1 MWCDKALHRD
11 SRAKGKG
18 REGPV
23 IAVFSVVSS
32 QYISRKRAGTAGGT
46 WNRWRGWEQVG
57 WREQLGVTLR
67 WQEKKKQ
74 LKMFFYFM
82 LVYF

>member
-23 IAVFSVVSS
+23 IAVFGVVSS

-57 WREQLGVTLR
+57 WREQLGVAG
-67 WQEKKKQ
+67 KKKQ